1 MRVEFVKNN
10 ETVLVLNEV
19 QELFIAESFMDV
31 TCKEFEPD
39 EGFYDL
45 VIRVP
50 YSDFDGYRTV
60 E

>member
-10 ETVLVLNEV
+10 ETILTLNEV
-19 QELFIAESFMDV
+19 QELYVAESFIDV
-31 TCKEFEPD
+31 TCKEFEPE

-45 VIRVP
+45 VVRVS
-50 YSDFDGYRTV
+50 YSDFDEYRIV

>member
-10 ETVLVLNEV
+10 ETILTLNEV
-19 QELFIAESFMDV
+19 QELYVAESFIDV
-31 TCKEFEPD
+31 TCKEFEPE

-45 VIRVP
+45 VIKVP
-50 YSDFDGYRTV
+50 FSAFDEYRIV